1 MCSLNNIVTLTNDDS
16 PFFCQ
21 EDERMKKKLTFA
33 TMDNE
38 NIEIKQ
44 HEEHIGH
51 ARHQQNKEEPG
62 ISVPI
67 HLLLSTLLLMTE
79 YKNNIMNIVERKSE
93 HSNNKNN
100 SSNGNCGCQKIL
112 DVIFGPF
119 FFFYLRQTN

>member
-79 YKNNIMNIVERKSE
+79 YKNN
-93 HSNNKNN
+93 